1 MKILKYILI
10 LAVVIAASCKSDKY
24 ISNRF
29 AGTYEITKYTSQLW
43 DSTGMISATEYPCNY
58 IFYLSANGNEFGDAP
73 GKMDTSGIEPLFLEP
88 LGLNNYSGL
97 NRFLF
102 EWNIGTSDNYRLSL
116 LKFDGLV
123 TNTSLV
129 TLERNKL
136 GRVKAFTYVKVN
148 SDGTYYYEIYDV
160 KVKH

>member
-1 MKILKYILI
+1 MKILKYIAI
-10 LAVVIAASCKSDKY
+10 LVIVIAASCRSDKY

-58 IFYLSANGNEFGDAP
+58 VFYLSANGNEFGNAP
-73 GKMDTSGIEPLFLEP
+73 GKLDTSGTQPSFLAPLQ
-88 LGLNNYSGL
+88 LGNYSGL
-97 NRFLF
+97 DRFIF

-116 LKFDGLV
+116 LKSDGLV
-123 TNTSLV
+123 TNTSLINV
-129 TLERNKL
+129 ERNKL
-136 GRVKAFTYVKVN
+136 GRVKAFTYFIN
-148 SDGTYYYEIYDV
+148 NADGTYYYEIYDV